1 LHIIA
6 DTHTHTIAC
15 DHAFST
21 IAENA
26 ATAKERGIRFLC
38 MTEHCPAMAGA
49 PSRLYFEGLLGL
61 VPPVINGVT
70 IRPRAELNII
80 SSDGEL
86 DLSESYLGKMD
97 WVIASMHVVTYKPS
111 EKTNHTRAWLAIAE
125 NPLVDVIGHCG
136 DGRYPF
142 DEDVVLPAFKKH
154 GKIVEINNNSFGV
167 REGSAESCERI
178 ARKCAALGIPI
189 VVSSDA
195 HFHEAVG
202 LFPKSISMLASIGF
216 PEELILNAD
225 YDRFL
230 AVVKEKAGPKM
241 KTFLSSL

>member
-1 LHIIA
+1 MQIIA
-6 DTHTHTIAC
+6 DTHTHTVAC

-26 ATAKERGIRFLC
+26 ATAAQRGLRFLC
-38 MTEHCPAMAGA
+38 MTEHGSSMQGA
-49 PSRLYFEGLLGL
+49 PSRIYFDAMHTALPEMIGS
-61 VPPVINGVT
+61 VVILKG
-70 IRPRAELNII
+70 AELNIMN
-80 SSDGEL
+80 DEGGF
-86 DLSESYLGKMD
+86 DLPDSIIQKMD
-97 WVIASMHVVTYKPS
+97 WVIASMHTEEYVPA
-111 EKTNHTRAWLAIAE
+111 EKENHTKAWLSVAE

-154 GKIVEINNNSFGV
+154 GKIVEINNNSFRV
-167 REGSAESCERI
+167 RKGSKENCERI
-178 ARKCAALGIPI
+178 ARKCAELGIPV

-202 LFPKSISMLASIGF
+202 LFPSPIALLESISF

-230 AVVKEKAGPKM
+230 AVVKEKAGKRM
-241 KTFLSSL
+241 KAFLEK